1 MAHELAS
8 ALQNTMGISNLS
20 ATKEPDIDVR
30 FEYVD
35 IAKCRIIYARSRMT
49 VMQYLSN
56 VVSAS
61 AHDLKPALCDLYQLT
76 GMFVHP
82 VLDRWISL
90 NRSRKPHQLRHGDF
104 IDVGNGVVGN
114 ICVITAREKPTGRAN

>member
-8 ALQNTMGISNLS
+8 ALQNTMRISNLS

-56 VVSAS
+56 VVSAG
-61 AHDLKPALCDLYQLT
+61 AHDLKPALCDRSQLI

-82 VLDRWISL
+82 GIDRWISL
-90 NRSRKPHQLRHGDF
+90 NRSWKPHQLGHGDF
-104 IDVGNGVVGN
+104 IDVGNEVVWN

>member
-20 ATKEPDIDVR
+20 ATKEPDINVSFEHIDVA
-30 FEYVD
+30 E
-35 IAKCRIIYARSRMT
+35 CRIIYARSRVT

-56 VVSAS
+56 VVSAR

-90 NRSRKPHQLRHGDF
+90 NRSWKPHQLAHGNF
-104 IDVGNGVVGN
+104 ISRRGSSITPSEKRREELRCVGHD
-114 ICVITAREKPTGRAN
+114 